1 MDVTQFNATSN
12 LDAVAEQAFPDG
24 LRRVRRETQVTI
36 IAIAHRFSAVLNV
49 DQIVVLKRGRVTAVG
64 SHGELLRASRW
75 YARAFANQ
83 TAAPDPVRAEPA
95 LRAGRT

>member
-1 MDVTQFNATSN
+1 MDVTQESEFKPTSN
-12 LDAVAEQAFPDG
+12 LDAEAEQAFLDG

-36 IAIAHRFSAVLNV
+36 IVIAHRFSAVLNA

-83 TAAPDPVRAEPA
+83 SD
-95 LRAGRT
+95 GRP